1 MIAPAG
7 RDVKTA
13 KGRVRENF
21 RKFYTAGQDGQPS
34 SFMVQFGVETG
45 KELAYGRTEKG

>member
-7 RDVKTA
+7 RDVK
-13 KGRVRENF
+13 KVNDRMREIF

-34 SFMVQFGVETG
+34 AFMVQFGVETG